1 MIEKSF
7 KRKFILRFT
16 GIVLTGMG
24 VIAMLLYITIPSSET
39 RHYADAII
47 SFIKADDALSGVIR
61 AALIV
66 ESIVISGVVILV
78 AVLASH
84 KIAGPVYSLQRV
96 INELVTSRKACEH
109 KFRPI
114 TFRSYDQLQNT
125 ARTFNTMING
135 LNEHFRAISDAYEE
149 FERARKEIDNTPESA
164 ARLKEK
170 ADNLG
175 KAIERFR
182 V

>member
-7 KRKFILRFT
+7 ERKFILRFT

-24 VIAMLLYITIPSSET
+24 VIALLLYIAIPSSEI
-39 RHYADAII
+39 RRYADAIQ
-47 SFIKADDALSGVIR
+47 SFIEADDALSGVIR

-66 ESIVISGVVILV
+66 ESIVISGVVVLV

-96 INELVTSRKACEH
+96 INELVNTRKA
-109 KFRPI
+109 RPI

-125 ARTFNTMING
+125 ARSFNTMING

-170 ADNLG
+170 VDNLG

>member
-7 KRKFILRFT
+7 ERKFILRFT

-24 VIAMLLYITIPSSET
+24 VITLLLYIAIPSSET
-39 RHYADAII
+39 RHYADAIS

-61 AALIV
+61 VALIV
-66 ESIVISGVVILV
+66 EAIVISAVVILV

-84 KIAGPVYSLQRV
+84 KIAGPVYSIQRV
-96 INELVTSRKACEH
+96 INELIISRKACEH

-114 TFRSYDQLQNT
+114 TFRNYDQLQNT
-125 ARTFNTMING
+125 ARSFNTMINA
-135 LNEHFRAISDAYEE
+135 LNEHFCAISSAYEE
-149 FERARKEIDNTPESA
+149 FERARKEIDDTLESA
-164 ARLKEK
+164 ERLKEK
-170 ADNLG
+170 VDNLG

>member
-1 MIEKSF
+1 MQC
-7 KRKFILRFT
+7 
-16 GIVLTGMG
+16 
-24 VIAMLLYITIPSSET
+24 LL
-39 RHYADAII
+39 
-47 SFIKADDALSGVIR
+47 
-61 AALIV
+61 
-66 ESIVISGVVILV
+66 
-78 AVLASH
+78 SH

-96 INELVTSRKACEH
+96 INELVNTRKA
-109 KFRPI
+109 RPI

-125 ARTFNTMING
+125 ARSFNTMING

-170 ADNLG
+170 VDNLG

>member
-7 KRKFILRFT
+7 ERKFILRFT

-24 VIAMLLYITIPSSET
+24 VIALLLYIAIPSLEI
-39 RHYADAII
+39 RHYADAIQ
-47 SFIKADDALSGVIR
+47 SFIEADDALSGVIR

-66 ESIVISGVVILV
+66 ESIVISGVVVLV

-84 KIAGPVYSLQRV
+84 KIAGPVYSLRRV
-96 INELVTSRKACEH
+96 LNELVNTRKV
-109 KFRPI
+109 RPI
-114 TFRSYDQLQNT
+114 TFRSYDQLQDT
-125 ARTFNTMING
+125 AGSFNTMING

-149 FERARKEIDNTPESA
+149 FEGARKEIDDTPESA
-164 ARLKEK
+164 ERLKEK
-170 ADNLG
+170 VDNLG

>member
-16 GIVLTGMG
+16 GIVLAGMG

-39 RHYADAII
+39 RHYGDAII
-47 SFIKADDALSGVIR
+47 SFIKVDDAPSFVIR
-61 AALIV
+61 VALIV
-66 ESIVISGVVILV
+66 QSIVVMSGVVVLV

-96 INELVTSRKACEH
+96 LNELVNTRKV
-109 KFRPI
+109 RPI
-114 TFRSYDQLQNT
+114 TFRSSDQLQDT
-125 ARTFNTMING
+125 ARSFNAMING
-135 LNEHFRAISDAYEE
+135 LNEQFRAISEAYEE
-149 FERARKEIDNTPESA
+149 FEGARKEIDDTPESVE
-164 ARLKEK
+164 RLKK
-170 ADNLG
+170 KVDNLG

>member
-96 INELVTSRKACEH
+96 LNELVNTRRACH

-114 TFRSYDQLQNT
+114 SFRSYDQLQNT
-125 ARTFNTMING
+125 ARSFNTMINR
-135 LNEHFRAISDAYEE
+135 LNGHSRAISDAYEE
-149 FERARKEIDNTPESA
+149 FERARKEIDDTPESA
-164 ARLKEK
+164 ERLKEK

>member
-7 KRKFILRFT
+7 KHKFILRFT

-24 VIAMLLYITIPSSET
+24 VMALLLYIAIPSSGT
-39 RHYADAII
+39 RYYADAII
-47 SFIKADDALSGVIR
+47 SFLKAEDALSGVIMV
-61 AALIV
+61 ALIM
-66 ESIVISGVVILV
+66 ESIVISG
-78 AVLASH
+78 VLASH

-96 INELVTSRKACEH
+96 LNELVNTRRACH

-114 TFRSYDQLQNT
+114 SFRSYDQLQNT
-125 ARTFNTMING
+125 ARSFNTMINR
-135 LNEHFRAISDAYEE
+135 LNGHSRAISDAYEE
-149 FERARKEIDNTPESA
+149 FEGARKEIDDTPESA
-164 ARLKEK
+164 ERLKEK

>member
-24 VIAMLLYITIPSSET
+24 VIAMLLYITIPSSEI
-39 RHYADAII
+39 RHYADAIS
-47 SFIKADDALSGVIR
+47 SFIKADDTLSGVIR

-66 ESIVISGVVILV
+66 ESIVISGVVVLV

-84 KIAGPVYSLQRV
+84 KIAGPVYSLRRV
-96 INELVTSRKACEH
+96 LNELVNTRKV
-109 KFRPI
+109 RPI

-149 FERARKEIDNTPESA
+149 FEGARKEIDDTPESA
-164 ARLKEK
+164 ERLKKK